1 MFVVGLTGGIGAG
14 KSEACRVFAQ
24 LEVPVV
30 DVDVISHL
38 LTAVNHPVLAEIF
51 ATLGHQFRQADG
63 SLNRA
68 MLRDTIFQD
77 PQAKAKLEGILHPAI
92 FNQASFALQQNQDS
106 PYQVLAVPLLFESER
121 YRSIVDLSLVIDCPE
136 TKQIERVMQR
146 SQMSESQVQA
156 IIAQQISRKER
167 LAQADEV
174 IVNDGNLEHLK
185 QKISDFHKKT
195 LIYLHS

>member
-14 KSEACRVFAQ
+14 KSEACRIFSQ

-30 DVDVISHL
+30 DVDVISHQ
-38 LTAVNHPVLAEIF
+38 LTAVGQPVLAEIF
-51 ATLGHQFRQADG
+51 ESLGHQFRQSDG

-77 PQAKAKLEGILHPAI
+77 AQAKAKLEGILHPAI
-92 FNQASFALQQNQDS
+92 FNQATVAIQQNKHS

-121 YRSIVDLSLVIDCPE
+121 YRALVNLSLVIDCLE
-136 TKQIERVMQR
+136 AKQIARVMQR

-174 IVNDGNLEHLK
+174 IMNDGNLEHLT